1 MTQAADP
8 RGQGDGTT
16 RAGGPPPRIDVLIPT
31 YGREAELAVTL
42 AGLASQDGPGFA
54 VVISD
59 QSTHRPCL
67 EEPAVRAMIRVLRHR
82 GHPVRVERNVPRRGM
97 AQQRSFLLGCST
109 AERVLFLDNDV
120 WLEPLALQRLD
131 EALTWG
137 RCGFIG
143 SAVQGLS
150 FLEDVRPHEQEPLEF
165 WDGPPQPERVRPDS
179 PEFRRWTLHNAANLV
194 HAARGLDLPAG
205 GWRAYKVA
213 WVGGCVLFDRA
224 KLLACGGFDFWD
236 KLPAGHAGEDMVAQ
250 MRVMEEYGGAGIIPS
265 GAVHLEAHT
274 TVTDRSTEAAEV
286 VLPDADVPAPPPG
299 RDSTDDS

>member
-1 MTQAADP
+1 MAP
-8 RGQGDGTT
+8 RT
-16 RAGGPPPRIDVLIPT
+16 GPPEGPDDTSAPGPAPRIDVLIPT

-42 AGLASQDGPGFA
+42 AGLAAQQGPGFGI
-54 VVISD
+54 VVSD
-59 QSTHRPCL
+59 QSEERPCL
-67 EEPAVRAMIRVLRHR
+67 EEPAVRAMIRILRFR
-82 GHPVRVERNVPRRGM
+82 GHPVRVERNLPRRGM

-120 WLEPLALQRLD
+120 WLEPLTLQRLD

-137 RCGFIG
+137 RCGFMG

-150 FLEDVRPHEQEPLEF
+150 FLEDVRPHEQGPLEF
-165 WDGPPQPERVRPDS
+165 WDAPPRPERVRPDT
-179 PEFRRWTLHNAANLV
+179 PEFGRWTLHNAANLV
-194 HAARGLDLPAG
+194 HVGQRLRLAPGT
-205 GWRAYKVA
+205 WRAYKVA

-236 KLPAGHAGEDMVAQ
+236 ELPTGHAGEDMVAQ

-265 GAVHLEAHT
+265 GAVHLESDT

-286 VLPDADVPAPPPG
+286 VLPSADVPADPPG
-299 RDSTDDS
+299 RLGPAGA